1 MSVVVRSAVL
11 PQDAAGIAALDT
23 SFTTAQVYD
32 VAVTG
37 ETVRLTPRALD
48 APLTKRFPLDDLH
61 DPERPYDQA
70 WVAVEDAAI
79 VGFAATSYASWNRRL
94 VLWHLYVEPTRRRRG
109 IARAL
114 LDAVDAHAIARGAR
128 NVWLETSSL
137 NAPGVAAYRSLG
149 FSLSGVDLT
158 LYDGTAAQGETALF
172 FSRPVDKAGKL

>member
-1 MSVVVRSAVL
+1 MSMVVRSAVL

-32 VAVTG
+32 VAVVN
-37 ETVRLTPRALD
+37 EEIRLTLRSLA
-48 APLTKRFPLDDLH
+48 APLTKRFPLDDLD

-70 WVAVEDAAI
+70 WVAVDDATI

-94 VLWHLYVEPTRRRRG
+94 VLWHLYVEPIRRRRG

-114 LDAVDAHAIARGAR
+114 LDGVDAHAIARGAR

-149 FSLSGVDLT
+149 FALSGVDLT
-158 LYDGTAAQGETALF
+158 LYDGTAAQGEAALF
-172 FSRPVDKAGKL
+172 FSRPVR